1 MMLICQ
7 NCGKEFEARRR
18 DQKYCCSNC
27 SKQASRKRIAQGI
40 TSSEKECCKC
50 GKTFTIR
57 SNAYNRL
64 YCYDC
69 VPQAANDNGAERRRM
84 IKEWALEYKG
94 NKCCVCGYNKC
105 VDALDFHHLDPSQ
118 KEFQLSDRNLSN
130 DWRLVRPE
138 LDKCV
143 LLCSN
148 CHRELHAGFLTLEV
162 EI

>member
-7 NCGKEFEARRR
+7 NCNKEFEAKRK
-18 DQKYCCSNC
+18 DQKYCCGAC
-27 SKQASRKRIAQGI
+27 GKQASRKRISQGI
-40 TSSEKECCKC
+40 SSCEKKCCKC
-50 GKTFTIR
+50 GKDFTIK

-69 VPQAANDNGAERRRM
+69 VPQSINDNGAERRRM
-84 IKEWALEYKG
+84 IKKWALEYKG
-94 NKCCVCGYNKC
+94 NHCSVCDYDKCIE
-105 VDALDFHHLDPSQ
+105 ALDFHHLDPSQ
-118 KEFQLSDRNLSN
+118 KEFQLSDRNLSS
-130 DWRLVRPE
+130 DWQLIQSE

-148 CHRELHAGFLTLEV
+148 CHRELHAGFLALEV